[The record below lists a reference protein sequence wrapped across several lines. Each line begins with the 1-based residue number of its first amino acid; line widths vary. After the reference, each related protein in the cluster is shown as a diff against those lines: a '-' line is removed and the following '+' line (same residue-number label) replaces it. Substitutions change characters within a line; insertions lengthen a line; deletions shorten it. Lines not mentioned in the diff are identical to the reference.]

1 MEMLLSGEMIN
12 SAKAEKIGL
21 INKVVS
27 STDLDSEVEKVCET
41 ISQKSAEVIAQGKK
55 SFYRQIEMGLS
66 DAYNAT
72 SQNMVKNLELNDA
85 NEGISS
91 FLEKRKPEWTND

>member
-1 MEMLLSGEMIN
+1 MLLSGEMIN

>member
-1 MEMLLSGEMIN
+1 
-12 SAKAEKIGL
+12 
-21 INKVVS
+21 
-27 STDLDSEVEKVCET
+27 
-41 ISQKSAEVIAQGKK
+41 
-55 SFYRQIEMGLS
+55 MGLT
-66 DAYNAT
+66 DAYTTT